1 MTHPSYRHN
10 LFQHVANS
18 RRTLMEQIS
27 VFKSNKSQAV
37 RPPKPVALCESG
49 TQAGVITQGN
59 ARLIVPG
66 DKNRDSWFDAED
78 VSNGFMSVRD
88 QPPYQERNA
97 LQTCS
102 STYSTPSS
110 RTAPRWSA
118 CASLATGGLHFA
130 I

>member
-1 MTHPSYRHN
+1 
-10 LFQHVANS
+10 
-18 RRTLMEQIS
+18 MEQIS

-88 QPPYQERNA
+88 QPLLSGTQ
-97 LQTCS
+97 
-102 STYSTPSS
+102 
-110 RTAPRWSA
+110 RTANVLKYLLDTLIKNRPQVERMRFA
-118 CASLATGGLHFA
+118 RHRRPALCNLAKL
-130 I
+130 